1 VDVRARLIITILYG
15 FADASGR
22 GFGSTV
28 LGEDGTRY
36 RIGVWDPDTE
46 DESSN
51 FREFENVVETL
62 EEEAKGGHLKGAVIH
77 LCTDNSTVEAA
88 LYKGNSSS
96 RKLFELV
103 LRLRT
108 LEMQESVRILVS
120 HVSGE
125 RMKAEGTDGT
135 SRGQLRE
142 GVCIGARM
150 LDFIPW
156 NLSAIDRT
164 PLLVPWL
171 KTWLGDK
178 AEFLDP
184 AGWFTRG
191 HDHLGGAPDPLGFWI
206 HDISPGHFVWTPPP
220 AAADVALEEMRKA
233 RIKRQDSTHIF
244 ICPRLLTPEWQ
255 KQLWKTADLIF
266 MIPPGSPGWPIEMFE
281 PLTVGIVFPFLRN
294 RPWQLKGSPKM
305 FFLARQVHKMF
316 EEKNVDEGS
325 FLRKLLL
332 DCWRLHAMPAD
343 VVRRLLFFESLGDV
357 LCEPLGKRGG
367 RKRKRPAGSVS
378 CNEKVGEQASTS

>member
-1 VDVRARLIITILYG
+1 MR
-15 FADASGR
+15 
-22 GFGSTV
+22 
-28 LGEDGTRY
+28 
-36 RIGVWDPDTE
+36 
-46 DESSN
+46 
-51 FREFENVVETL
+51 
-62 EEEAKGGHLKGAVIH
+62 
-77 LCTDNSTVEAA
+77 
-88 LYKGNSSS
+88 
-96 RKLFELV
+96 
-103 LRLRT
+103 
-108 LEMQESVRILVS
+108 ESVRILVS

-156 NLSAIDRT
+156 NLSAGERT

-171 KTWLGDK
+171 KTWLGDN

-191 HDHLGGAPDPLGFWI
+191 HDHLGGSFNPLGFWNHKI
-206 HDISPGHFVWTPPP
+206 VPGSFVWTPPP

-244 ICPRLLTPEWQ
+244 ICARLLTPEWQ

-266 MIPPGSPGWPIEMFE
+266 MIPPGSPGWPTEMYE
-281 PLTVGIVFPFLRN
+281 PLTVGIAFPFLRH
-294 RPWQLKGSPKM
+294 RPWQLKGTPKM

-316 EEKNVDEGS
+316 EEKDVDAGS
-325 FLRKLLL
+325 FLCKLLL
-332 DCWRLHAMPAD
+332 DCWRLHAMPED
-343 VVRRLLFFESLGDV
+343 VVRRLLFFESASSLP
-357 LCEPLGKRGG
+357 CEPLGKRGG
-367 RKRKRPAGSVS
+367 RKRKRPAGLVTI
-378 CNEKVGEQASTS
+378 GESMGE